1 MLLQSAPAKYSPM
14 HVDMYVCVHSV
25 SFVIPLFLSISY
37 NRNVTHQEQ
46 LWDKSCDL
54 LKDYL
59 SPEIWREYGPSQ
71 ATSGGEGQQDQP
83 PPVPSGGEGQ
93 QDQPPPVP
101 SGGEGQQDQ
110 PPPVPSGGEDQQ
122 DQPPSNESDNQPS

>member
-1 MLLQSAPAKYSPM
+1 MCTQ
-14 HVDMYVCVHSV
+14 CVFCHSIV
-25 SFVIPLFLSISY
+25 LISY

-46 LWDKSCDL
+46 LWDRSCDL

-59 SPEIWREYGPSQ
+59 SLEIWREYGPPQ

-93 QDQPPPVP
+93 RDQPPPIP
-101 SGGEGQQDQ
+101 SVQ
-110 PPPVPSGGEDQQ
+110 
-122 DQPPSNESDNQPS
+122 